1 MIWLGPVAAAVA
13 RQLPHVTAV
22 MGEVQDAQG
31 HLVEDVPVT
40 FAVEPGWGSSMTLAP
55 AQTRTRRGRAQTVV
69 SDPPTTG
76 IVRVLARVDQTTAQ
90 ARLTVQTSQR
100 KSADEGR
107 RLPGGALRFPQIH
120 RAARTS
126 ARPLGAPPHPACGA
140 ASEAGQ
146 ACWP

>member
-1 MIWLGPVAAAVA
+1 MARRLALILVCGLLTVGGLACAPPRVGPTAGAGYVLTLQVADPVIWLGPVDAAVA

-22 MGEVQDAQG
+22 MVEVQDAQG

-69 SDPPTTG
+69 SDPQTTG

-100 KSADEGR
+100 KSAD
-107 RLPGGALRFPQIH
+107 
-120 RAARTS
+120 
-126 ARPLGAPPHPACGA
+126 
-140 ASEAGQ
+140 
-146 ACWP
+146 